1 MPTVSISASE
11 LEQGLGTTTS
21 EGELRE
27 LCFRYGVELDEVT
40 SELEMCASTNGI
52 SVEEAAK
59 RFPSVSS
66 ELLYKIDLP
75 ANRTDLLCVN
85 GIVAAFRTFLGQ
97 YNSRVAPPT
106 PDAWPVHGPVG
117 NLTIDPSV
125 SEVRP
130 IVKAAV
136 LSGIQFTPSSY
147 KSFIDLQEK
156 LHANIC
162 RRRSLASIGTH
173 DADAIRWPL
182 TYTAREPDAFSFVH
196 LNSATPSVARTGR
209 GVFEVLRQ
217 DLHLRK
223 FLPLIEDSPVWPVVQ
238 DASGK
243 VLSLPPIINSEWSK
257 ITLSTRNVLIEV
269 TGTDA
274 TKVEVALNTVV
285 TAFAVDAGL
294 RIGAVTI
301 VNGNGESELTPNL
314 QSRPMPLDLGF
325 VRSMLGLSSSELTAA
340 KATGFLARMGFA
352 STESADGTS
361 LVVYVPPTRTDVLH
375 PVDVVADIAVAYGY
389 NNLPVRV
396 PGFHAVAALRPITTW
411 TEAVRFNCAYAG
423 FLEVLTLSLCS
434 REEQFANLR
443 LEDPGDDD
451 AERSPVSLANPAS
464 AEYQICRMSLLVGL
478 FKTLRSNKDAPK
490 PIRLFEVSDVV
501 LRSQLPLA
509 NDVGARNERHVA
521 AVYTGANSTGTEH
534 MHGLCDYLM
543 EKLEVLTPAEK
554 ERRVKEEAAK
564 AAARGRNPDPVTNST
579 YVIRSASADETAAG
593 PFFPN
598 MTGII
603 ELWQHGAKEPVEV
616 GRLGVIHPEVLRA
629 FGIDCPT
636 SGMEF
641 NLEAITGCH

>member
-1 MPTVSISASE
+1 MTE
-11 LEQGLGTTTS
+11 TEF
-21 EGELRE
+21 RD
-27 LCFRYGVELDEVT
+27 LCFSFGVELDEVT
-40 SELEMCASTNGI
+40 SDLAVQAASAGI
-52 SVEEAAK
+52 SEAEAAR
-59 RFPSVSS
+59 RFPEASS
-66 ELLYKIDLP
+66 EIVYKIDLP
-75 ANRTDLLCVN
+75 ANRTDLLCFN
-85 GIVAAFRTFLGQ
+85 GLVAAFRTFLGSF
-97 YNSRVAPPT
+97 NDRVQPPA
-106 PDAWPVHGPVG
+106 PDAWPVRGPVG
-117 NLTIDPSV
+117 ELRVDASV

-130 IVKAAV
+130 IVKAAL
-136 LSGIQFTPSSY
+136 LSDIQFTPASY

-209 GVFEVLRQ
+209 GVFEVLRN

-223 FLPLIEDSPVWPVVQ
+223 FLPLIEDSPVWPVVE

-301 VNGNGESELTPNL
+301 VNARGESELTPNL
-314 QSRPMPLDLGF
+314 QSRPMSLDLGF
-325 VRSMLGLSSSELTAA
+325 VRSMLGLSPTDLTAA
-340 KATGFLARMGFA
+340 KASAFLSRMGFA
-352 STESADGTS
+352 SSESSDGTA
-361 LVVYVPPTRTDVLH
+361 LVVQVPPTRTDVLH
-375 PVDVVADIAVAYGY
+375 PVDVVADVAVAYGY
-389 NNLPVRV
+389 GNLPVRV
-396 PGFHAVAALRPITTW
+396 PAFHAVAALRPITSW

-501 LRSQLPLA
+501 LRSHLPLA

-554 ERRVKEEAAK
+554 ERRVAEEAAK
-564 AAARGRNPDPVTNST
+564 AAARGRSPDPITNST
-579 YVIRSASADETAAG
+579 YTIRSATAAETATG

-603 ELWQHGAKEPVEV
+603 ELWQHGAKTPLEV